1 MICGGNSTMKPKVK
15 TVLNKEQLRTI
26 AKEFSLVL
34 GGTMAEPRF
43 KKKNSRTWV
52 HFKQAQNQYKAG
64 HWKYWAH
71 GGIAATIAS
80 ATKGGEYP
88 HPNLV
93 KSIGAKIGRLL

>member
-1 MICGGNSTMKPKVK
+1 MKPKVK

-34 GGTMAEPRF
+34 GGTMAKPRF
-43 KKKNSRTWV
+43 RSKNSKIWV
-52 HFKQAQNQYKAG
+52 EFDPIKGQYKSEN
-64 HWKYWAH
+64 WREWMR
-71 GGIAATIAS
+71 GGIADVVAS

-88 HPNLV
+88 HPDVV

>member
-1 MICGGNSTMKPKVK
+1 MKKSYSSA
-15 TVLNKEQLRTI
+15 LNKEQLGRI
-26 AKEFSLVL
+26 AVAFDLTVN
-34 GGTMAEPRF
+34 GTMAEPRF

-88 HPNLV
+88 HPDAV
-93 KSIGAKIGRLL
+93 RSIEAKIERLL